1 MPAKKT
7 PPKGKEI
14 RQRAIKVRIY
24 PTDDQ
29 EIAFAKTFGCVRFI
43 WNKMLSDEQEFYAA
57 TDEHF
62 IPTPAK
68 YKEES
73 PFLKEVDS
81 LALSNAQLNLNR
93 AFQKFFK
100 DPNKVGHPNFK
111 SKKKSKRSYTTN
123 CHYTKSGP
131 TIEVVENGI
140 KLPKV
145 GVVPAYIY
153 RQPMPGWTLKSATV
167 SQNASGKYFCSLLY
181 EFVVDTP
188 KEVLP
193 TEETSIGLDYSSPDF
208 YVDDQ
213 DNSPGRPRWFRE
225 AEQKI
230 ARMQRQLTR
239 MQYGSKNYIQLRQK
253 LRELQEH
260 VANQRKDF
268 AHKQSRKIANSY
280 DAACV
285 EDLDLRALSRTLNL
299 GKSTLDNGFGMF
311 RTFLAYKLQEQGK
324 AFIKIDK
331 WFPSSKTCHEC
342 GYVKKDLTLNDR
354 IWVCPCCGA
363 IVHRDAN
370 AGKNIKTE
378 GIRQFYSLREQAAA

>member
-43 WNKMLSDEQEFYAA
+43 WNQMLSDEQEFYAA
-57 TDEHF
+57 TDKHF

-68 YKEES
+68 YKEKS

-81 LALSNAQLNLNR
+81 LALANVQQNLNQ

-123 CHYTKSGP
+123 CQYTESGP

-193 TEETSIGLDYSSPDF
+193 AEETSIGLDYSSPDF

-213 DNSPGRPRWFRE
+213 NNSPGRPRWFRE

-285 EDLDLRALSRTLNL
+285 EDLDLSALSRTLNL

-324 AFIKIDK
+324 SLIKIDK